1 MPQYAIIQS
10 HESDVCPMTNKAVRE
25 FALKSFQGLEALGK
39 KLGVK
44 VLLEIHL
51 DPDHK
56 AFMLFEAASAEAV
69 RDYVMYGGYAHFT
82 NMEFH
87 LVTPVAELIKHVDEM
102 PTIY

>member
-1 MPQYAIIQS
+1 MPQYAVIQS
-10 HESDVCPMTNKAVRE
+10 HEAGICPMTNKAVRE
-25 FALKSFQGLEALGK
+25 FLMSKMPDQEGLKQ

-56 AFMLFEAASAEAV
+56 AFMLFEAKTAEAV
-69 RDYVMYGGYAHFT
+69 RDYLVQAGYTHYLRT
-82 NMEFH
+82 EFH
-87 LVTPVAELIKHVDEM
+87 MVTPIAELLAQAKDM